1 MKNAIKYYYNI
12 EVTNM
17 HQKNDKYE
25 IFNANGRY
33 ILVKYKITMNEL
45 SEKHS
50 LQLYLQ
56 RVNIPCHKIIK
67 NRIGESITIINN
79 ENYVMIWMAIPN
91 RTINLEDIKQLTNIN
106 LIEEYKYIK
115 KNNWQKL
122 WKIKIDYFE
131 YEMKQLNTK
140 YPLINESINYYIGI
154 VETCIS
160 LLENSNIDNVNKNIT
175 HERITKNMDTDYFYN
190 PLNLIIDN
198 RTRDTGEFLKTEIY
212 NTNCNI
218 AEVKKYI
225 LNNSLTKDE
234 IILLFVRLIYPSSY
248 FDLCEKIIDNKVKEK
263 ELLKIINSSQFLEVN
278 LKKIYAVIKK
288 IIKMPEIEW
297 FEKTNLH

>member
-45 SEKHS
+45 IEKHS

-91 RTINLEDIKQLTNIN
+91 RTINLEDIKQLTNIS

-131 YEMKQLNTK
+131 YEMNQLNTK

-160 LLENSNIDNVNKNIT
+160 LLENLNIDNVNKNIT
-175 HERITKNMDTDYFYN
+175 HERITKNTDTDYFYN

>member
-17 HQKNDKYE
+17 HQNNDKYE

-33 ILVKYKITMNEL
+33 ILIKYKCTMNEL
-45 SEKHS
+45 NEKHS

-79 ENYVMIWMAIPN
+79 ENYVMIWMTMPN
-91 RTINLEDIKQLTNIN
+91 RTINLEDIKKLTNIN

-115 KNNWQKL
+115 KNNWQIL

-131 YEMKQLNTK
+131 YEMNLLNTK
-140 YPLINESINYYIGI
+140 YPLINESVNYYIGI

-160 LLENSNIDNVNKNIT
+160 LLENLNIDNLNKNIT
-175 HERITKNMDTDYFYN
+175 HERITSNMDTDYFYN

-263 ELLKIINSSQFLEVN
+263 ELLKIINSSQFLEIN
-278 LKKIYAVIKK
+278 LKKIYGVIKK
-288 IIKMPEIEW
+288 IIKIPEIEW